1 MAFILKMGT
10 ATDVLLGAFRVIPNC
25 KSAQFVCLDTSK
37 LSFWWV
43 NVQNALNL
51 VCNVIA
57 LQIVQS
63 VFMGFTWIMVYAKN
77 AKYKGVINANSLKK

>member
-1 MAFILKMGT
+1 MAFILKMVT
-10 ATDVLLGAFRVIPNC
+10 VTDALLGAFRVVPNR
-25 KSAQFVCLDTSK
+25 KNAQFVCLDTSK
-37 LSFWWV
+37 FSFWWV

-63 VFMGFTWIMVYAKN
+63 VFMGFTCKMVYAKN
-77 AKYKGVINANSLKK
+77 AKYKDVINAN